1 MSRKC
6 TAPLGHFSDKG
17 EGPRWPGRARWWRS
31 GEVGGAGMCGWSER
45 PGGVTDEQ
53 TGLKRSDR
61 SPGQA
66 GMVTFSEIREAREVR
81 TRGGDVIESAA

>member
-17 EGPRWPGRARWWRS
+17 EGPSWPGRARRWRG
-31 GEVGGAGMCGWSER
+31 GEVGVAGMCGWSER
-45 PGGVTDEQ
+45 PECVTDEQ
-53 TGLKRSDR
+53 TGLKRSDT

-66 GMVTFSEIREAREVR
+66 GMVTLSEIREAR
-81 TRGGDVIESAA
+81 TRVGDVIESAA